1 MEIMSLGFYSKVI
14 YYLRARSRVTRNAC
28 NTRKCN
34 ISCQK
39 ESDHILDHFIR
50 DNFWMKYWISE
61 STGSDGE
68 SANLHPVTRLASDLG
83 RMRQKYH
90 RTVQKYVCTVQYLD
104 GLRQQLK

>member
-50 DNFWMKYWISE
+50 DNFWMKY
-61 STGSDGE
+61 
-68 SANLHPVTRLASDLG
+68 
-83 RMRQKYH
+83 
-90 RTVQKYVCTVQYLD
+90 
-104 GLRQQLK
+104 